1 MRAALHLF
9 ATKDFGRI
17 TLRDIQRASG
27 FDAALIYYYFK
38 NKQDLFDATVQF
50 ALEEAAGV
58 HHLAKSSDAD
68 PAQVIRDWLQHS
80 LNMAEYNGTI
90 LRIMMHYAG
99 SNGEV
104 DSKSRCRSS
113 INAKRWTYSRTACG
127 GALPASCFDRSIPW
141 RSQAMFPCTLTGSL
155 RPRWFAE
162 SLTWL
167 LRSAIS
173 KRQSGCS

>member
-80 LNMAEYNGTI
+80 LNMAEFNCTI

-99 SNGEV
+99 SKRGGGSRKVDAEV
-104 DSKSRCRSS
+104 LSTRRDGHTR
-113 INAKRWTYSRTACG
+113 G
-127 GALPASCFDRSIPW
+127 
-141 RSQAMFPCTLTGSL
+141 Q
-155 RPRWFAE
+155 
-162 SLTWL
+162 
-167 LRSAIS
+167 RSAGHCQQTVS
-173 KRQSGCS
+173 TGRSHGARTLCVRAP